1 MKKQT
6 LSKLA
11 AVIVTITLI
20 AILLSQIEVGDV
32 VDTLTGIEPTYL
44 VVGFGLYALS
54 YFFRALRFYILL
66 NREVGIKDL
75 FAIVCAHNL
84 ANNLLPLRTGE
95 LSFFYLVGKN
105 HRIPIHKSI
114 ATLTIAR
121 IFDFISIGLIFFI
134 SVSLLSDVPEI
145 ITNIIW
151 MISMSFLFTIIVLL
165 VLIYNK
171 NISTTLKKHLS
182 GFGVIKFKPLN
193 FLFIH
198 LNKTIKSVSETPQN
212 KKRMTFSLLLSITMW
227 VLSFTMGYL
236 LIIEMGIQLD
246 IWSILVGFTFSV
258 LISILPVHGVG
269 GFGTMEGAW
278 AIIFI
283 ALGTEKEIAIS
294 TGFAYHIIIIIFTT
308 LIGIYG
314 MLFLNL
320 SIESKLSISFKKV
333 MDHFF

>member
-11 AVIVTITLI
+11 AVIITISLL
-20 AILLSQIEVGDV
+20 AILLSQIEVTDV
-32 VDTLTGIEPTYL
+32 VDTLTGIEPVYL
-44 VVGFGLYALS
+44 VAGFGLYVLS

-66 NREVGIKDL
+66 NREVGIRDL

-84 ANNLLPLRTGE
+84 ANNLLPLRSGE

-121 IFDFISIGLIFFI
+121 IFDFIAIGLIFFI

-145 ITNIIW
+145 ISNIIC

-171 NISTTLKKHLS
+171 NISNALEKYLS
-182 GFGVIKFKPLN
+182 GIRVIKCKSIN
-193 FLFIH
+193 FLFVH
-198 LNKTIKSVSETPQN
+198 LYKIINSFSDINRS
-212 KKRMTFSLLLSITMW
+212 KRQVTLLILISITIW
-227 VLSFTMGYL
+227 IISFTMSFL
-236 LIIEMGIQLD
+236 LVADMGMNKN
-246 IWSILVGFTFSV
+246 IWVIFVGLTFSIL
-258 LISILPVHGVG
+258 ISMLPFHGIG
-269 GFGTMEGAW
+269 GFGTMEGTW

-283 ALGTEKEIAIS
+283 ALGAEKSIAIS
-294 TGFAYHIIIIIFTT
+294 TGFAFHIIILIFTIST
-308 LIGIYG
+308 GIIGPMYI
-314 MLFLNL
+314 FIN
-320 SIESKLSISFKKV
+320 
-333 MDHFF
+333 DDRT

>member
-11 AVIVTITLI
+11 AVIITISLL
-20 AILLSQIEVGDV
+20 AILLSQIEVTDV
-32 VDTLTGIEPTYL
+32 GDTLIGIEPVYL
-44 VVGFGLYALS
+44 VAGFGLYVLS
-54 YFFRALRFYILL
+54 YFFRALRFHILL

-75 FAIVCAHNL
+75 FVIVCAHNL

-121 IFDFISIGLIFFI
+121 IFDFIAIGLIFFI

-151 MISMSFLFTIIVLL
+151 MISMTFLFTIIVLL

-171 NISTTLKKHLS
+171 NIYNAFKKYLS
-182 GFGVIKFKPLN
+182 GIRVIKFKSIN
-193 FLFIH
+193 FLFMH
-198 LNKTIKSVSETPQN
+198 LYKIINSFSDVNRS
-212 KKRMTFSLLLSITMW
+212 KRQVTLLILISITIW
-227 VLSFTMGYL
+227 IISFTMSFL
-236 LIIEMGIQLD
+236 LIADMGMNKD
-246 IWSILVGFTFSV
+246 IWVIFVGLTFSIL
-258 LISILPVHGVG
+258 ISMLPFHGIG

-283 ALGTEKEIAIS
+283 ALGVEKNIAIS
-294 TGFAYHIIIIIFTT
+294 TGFAFHIIILIFTIS
-308 LIGIYG
+308 IGIIGPIYI
-314 MLFLNL
+314 FINN
-320 SIESKLSISFKKV
+320 
-333 MDHFF
+333 DPT